1 MKVVDAI
8 HGYNPADCCG
18 YLTIKLSAHNDL
30 PPITVKISVPDIV
43 SAEIGNEHLTVARIS
58 SAMKKWYFS
67 VEEEE

>member
-18 YLTIKLSAHNDL
+18 FLTVKLSARNDL
-30 PPITVKISVPDIV
+30 PPITVEIRVPDIV
-43 SAEIGNEHLTVARIS
+43 SVELGNEQLTVAKIS
-58 SAMKKWYFS
+58 SAMKKWYLS

>member
-1 MKVVDAI
+1 MDAI

-18 YLTIKLSAHNDL
+18 YLTIKLSARNDL
-30 PPITVKISVPDIV
+30 PPITVEIRVPDIV
-43 SAEIGNEHLTVARIS
+43 SVEVGNEQLTIAKIS